1 QVPGK
6 LELRLDVER
15 VIHAH
20 DLLDDLPIVR
30 SRLVKPL
37 VHRLVGHPGYF
48 RFESSFDLT
57 VHTESG
63 PQRRSGTTLHEL
75 VALT

>member
-1 QVPGK
+1 VPGS
-6 LELRLDVER
+6 LDLRLDVVR

-20 DLLDDLPIVR
+20 DLLDDVPVAR
-30 SRLVKPL
+30 SRLIKPL

-48 RFESSFDLT
+48 RFESTFALT
-57 VHTESG
+57 VRTPSG
-63 PQRRSGTTLHEL
+63 TQRRSGTTLHEL